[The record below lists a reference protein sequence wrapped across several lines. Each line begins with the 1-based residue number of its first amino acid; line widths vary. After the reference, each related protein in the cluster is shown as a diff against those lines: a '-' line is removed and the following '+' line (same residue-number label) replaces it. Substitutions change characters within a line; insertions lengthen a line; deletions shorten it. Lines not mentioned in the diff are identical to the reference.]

1 MQDFYTEQQLNA
13 SKKVISSE
21 KNYSGTSEMILWE
34 SPEVDILCGDFFAL
48 KNEHLY
54 DISAVYDR
62 AALVALASEMRK
74 KYVKKMLTLL
84 PEKVSML
91 LLTLDYDENEK
102 QGPPFSVTEQEVY
115 RLYGEPNLLI
125 KIC

>member
-1 MQDFYTEQQLNA
+1 
-13 SKKVISSE
+13 
-21 KNYSGTSEMILWE
+21 MILWE

-62 AALVALASEMRK
+62 AALVALASEMRE

-115 RLYGEPNLLI
+115 RLYEEPSLLM

>member
-1 MQDFYTEQQLNA
+1 VQDFYTEQQLNA

-62 AALVALASEMRK
+62 AALVALASEMRE